1 MIDMGKAILYIFVII
16 CSYWLISVATGN
28 MTVDQCNEN
37 IANLTNETIHHE
49 IPFSIIDAI
58 VK

>member
-1 MIDMGKAILYIFVII
+1 MGKAILYIFVII